1 MPTPPPGRPPRSE
14 LGARDLLAAL
24 VGLAVVA
31 LLLAGLSRACS
42 FSPGGPDT
50 SGATRPQVDPTAE
63 LAEAAAAVP
72 FPVRVPRLP
81 VGWQANSSTVQPIG
95 GEGEQVVQTGWL
107 TPRGAYLRLAQS
119 SAPAEALVPA
129 ETGEHSAA
137 IGAVALNGVSWLVYP
152 AVRDERAWVADLG
165 EVRLLITGSGS
176 EQQFRILAT
185 AAQAAPPLR

>member
-1 MPTPPPGRPPRSE
+1 M
-14 LGARDLLAAL
+14 
-24 VGLAVVA
+24 VA

-50 SGATRPQVDPTAE
+50 SRATRPQVDPTAE
-63 LAEAAAAVP
+63 LVEAAAAVP

-81 VGWQANSSTVQPIG
+81 AGWQANSSAVHPVG
-95 GEGEQVVQTGWL
+95 GAGAQVVQVGWL
-107 TPRGAYLRLAQS
+107 TPSGAYLRLAQS

-129 ETGEHSAA
+129 ETGEQPAA
-137 IGAVALNGVSWLVYP
+137 IGVVPLNGVSWVIYP

-165 EVRLLITGSGS
+165 EVRLLVTGSGS

-185 AAQAAPPLR
+185 AAQAAPSLH